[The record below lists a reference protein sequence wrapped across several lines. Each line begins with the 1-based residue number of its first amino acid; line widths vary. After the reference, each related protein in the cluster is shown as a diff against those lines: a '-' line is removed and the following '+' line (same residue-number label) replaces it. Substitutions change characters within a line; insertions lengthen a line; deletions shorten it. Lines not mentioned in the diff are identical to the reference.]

1 MALDREEEKEEH
13 VLTGSLLKQRTD
25 KEEQCSFFLFL
36 YSSSGPSTEFFLLLD
51 NEAKTMPWIPPFRW
65 LLFSND
71 II

>member
-51 NEAKTMPWIPPFRW
+51 NASKDYAMDPA
-65 LLFSND
+65 LSVAVVQL
-71 II
+71 